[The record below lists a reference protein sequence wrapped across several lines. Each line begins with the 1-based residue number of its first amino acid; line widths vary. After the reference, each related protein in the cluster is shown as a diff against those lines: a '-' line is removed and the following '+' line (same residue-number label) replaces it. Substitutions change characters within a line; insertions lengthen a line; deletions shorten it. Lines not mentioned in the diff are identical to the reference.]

1 MPTIAHLS
9 DPHLD
14 GTPERRERFRRV
26 LAQLGHLSEV
36 DALVLSGD
44 LTDRGTPEQ
53 YAEGLGLL
61 PPGLPTVV
69 VPGNHDRREAMRAAL
84 APGSGGPLDSVL
96 DLPGGPGRQALRIV
110 GLDALVEGEIGGRLS
125 PASLAFARQHVAEA
139 PGQVLVVLH
148 QPPVPIGHDLL
159 DRHGLHDDDGAFAE
173 LITSSERIA
182 AVLSGHVHAAVAA
195 RFAGK
200 PLLGAPG
207 ISSTLRLGREA
218 DPVMDTGA
226 PPAFAYHV
234 LGNDGLLRS
243 VFHAIRP

>member
-14 GTPERRERFRRV
+14 GTPERSDRFRRV
-26 LAQLGHLSEV
+26 LAQLDSLE
-36 DALVLSGD
+36 DLAALVVSGD
-44 LTDRGTPEQ
+44 LTDRGTTEQ
-53 YAEGLGLL
+53 YREALALL
-61 PPGLPTVV
+61 PPHLPTLV

-84 APGSGGPLDSVL
+84 APGSTGPLDRVL
-96 DLPGGPGRQALRIV
+96 EVPSGPGKAPLRVI
-110 GLDALVEGEIGGRLS
+110 GLDALVEGEIGGRLT
-125 PASLAFARQHVAEA
+125 PASLAFAGRHVAEA

-159 DRHGLHDDDGAFAE
+159 DRHGLHDDGAFAE
-173 LITSSERIA
+173 LIASSDRIV
-182 AVLSGHVHAAVAA
+182 AVLSGHVHAAVAT

-207 ISSTLRLGREA
+207 ISSSLRLGSEA
-218 DPVMDTGA
+218 DPVMDTEA
-226 PPAFAYHV
+226 PPSFAYHV
-234 LGNDGLLRS
+234 LDDAGLLRT